1 MIVPA
6 LTDEQRK
13 RKRAAQN
20 DALGMDTPHGI
31 HALEPNAQRLRH
43 SPDATYPERSPPL
56 GDLAGHPDP
65 SFVLPVHT
73 DELGRLPIWPN
84 LEFTSAPPTGNFA
97 NFWPSLGEDETFA
110 DYDPEFENVFANLF
124 PDVESGHP
132 AGPFDGRRI
141 VGGQPQSGLY
151 PPLYGPMNAPA
162 ADPFP
167 ATSYPAPPISH
178 PIPSSTMFSIPRY

>member
-1 MIVPA
+1 MLHDVIEAAMIVPA

-73 DELGRLPIWPN
+73 DELGRLPLHGFTMSSMVTNAGVPN
-84 LEFTSAPPTGNFA
+84 AIPG
-97 NFWPSLGEDETFA
+97 PSTE
-110 DYDPEFENVFANLF
+110 
-124 PDVESGHP
+124 
-132 AGPFDGRRI
+132 
-141 VGGQPQSGLY
+141 
-151 PPLYGPMNAPA
+151 
-162 ADPFP
+162 
-167 ATSYPAPPISH
+167 PAPPSLESSWFGAEAG
-178 PIPSSTMFSIPRY
+178 PSGLSTMAAPTGAEGAQGSPSANMAGGLDAAGLASMFGVGVGGGLGRAGAELRGYHGL